1 VSVGATPTPT
11 FPGRRAPG
19 RTAAS
24 LLVLACAIS
33 LVGLPVAIVDAEGT
47 LGAAD
52 VAVAQ
57 TGTDAEGVTAAAK
70 WSQPAI
76 LSGCPGAGAPHVV
89 FPSDSPTHGT
99 GPGAIVWSTS
109 SPCPAGAGVLVSAI
123 SPEDD
128 VPGQPALPRTAA
140 GQTIALRGSVA
151 ATPGPYGRIVIAGAS
166 AGEHTAP
173 AGELLLT
180 EGQAGGSFAS
190 PTALGGPASTFAF
203 TTAYLGDVAFA
214 SLIDAPS
221 GSVVQ
226 PSGGSEEHL
235 QAGRIGSVRPGT
247 SPGGVG
253 NDGTGDTAAGDPAGT
268 GDESGVQLRV
278 QRHHADGFAAPAQV
292 GAAGAGSSSVQ
303 ALTVALDY
311 RSDALVVWSQH
322 GSLYA
327 RELPASGAPQPV
339 QRLGWVG
346 IGSPAGA
353 RIAAVLSDDDRAI
366 VAWTDRHDGQTSVYV
381 SRSQPGVRFTGPQLL
396 EDFPDPP
403 DLPAY
408 VVSPRLVRLSSESVM
423 LAWTGAVAGHWAIRV
438 AAIDLHGV
446 RPPST
451 VSPAGQDAL
460 LAALAPGPDDEALAL
475 WTEPLQT
482 AAGLDLDSQ
491 AIFAARGFD
500 AYPGHTAFAAGEEV
514 APPGPNSEATVA
526 LDPDSGRAVAAWR
539 TGAGELAYSIRA
551 PGAP

>member
-1 VSVGATPTPT
+1 MPVSAGATLTTT
-11 FPGRRAPG
+11 FARRRTLG
-19 RTAAS
+19 RTVAD

-33 LVGLPVAIVDAEGT
+33 LVALPATMVDAEGM
-47 LGAAD
+47 AA
-52 VAVAQ
+52 
-57 TGTDAEGVTAAAK
+57 TAK
-70 WSQPAI
+70 WSAPAI

-99 GPGAIVWSTS
+99 GPGAIVWSAS
-109 SPCPAGAGVLVSAI
+109 SPCPAGAGVLVAAI

-151 ATPGPYGRIVIAGAS
+151 ATPGPYGRIVIAGAAGAS

-180 EGQAGGSFAS
+180 EGQAGGPFAS

-214 SLIDAPS
+214 SL
-221 GSVVQ
+221 
-226 PSGGSEEHL
+226 
-235 QAGRIGSVRPGT
+235 AG
-247 SPGGVG
+247 
-253 NDGTGDTAAGDPAGT
+253 N
-268 GDESGVQLRV
+268 VQLRV
-278 QRHHADGFAAPAQV
+278 QRHHADRFAAPALL
-292 GAAGAGSSSVQ
+292 GAAGAGTSSVQ

-311 RSDALVVWSQH
+311 RSDALAVWSQQ
-322 GSLYA
+322 GSVYA
-327 RELPASGAPQPV
+327 RELPASGAAQPV
-339 QRLGWVG
+339 QRLGPG
-346 IGSPAGA
+346 PPSGA

-366 VAWTDRHDGQTSVYV
+366 VAWTNRHDGQTSVYV

-396 EDFPDPP
+396 EEFPDPP
-403 DLPAY
+403 DLPDY
-408 VVSPRLVRLSSESVM
+408 LVSPRLVRLSSESVM

-438 AAIDLHGV
+438 AAIDMLGV

-451 VSPAGQDAL
+451 ISPAGQDAL

-482 AAGLDLDSQ
+482 ASGLDLGSQ

-500 AYPGHTAFAAGEEV
+500 AYPGHTAFAAGELI

-526 LDPDSGRAVAAWR
+526 LDPDSDRAVAAWR
-539 TGAGELAYSIRA
+539 TGAGELAYAIRA

>member
-1 VSVGATPTPT
+1 MSIASVPMPAGEPSR
-11 FPGRRAPG
+11 PGSARRRKLA
-19 RTAAS
+19 RMVA
-24 LLVLACAIS
+24 LLVLACAIT
-33 LVGLPVAIVDAEGT
+33 LAALPVAADGEGT
-47 LGAAD
+47 TTGA
-52 VAVAQ
+52 VGAQ
-57 TGTDAEGVTAAAK
+57 TAGAEGVTAAGK
-70 WSQPAI
+70 WTQPAI
-76 LSGCPGAGAPHVV
+76 LSSCPGTGAPHVV

-109 SPCPAGAGVLVSAI
+109 SPCPAGAGVLVAAI

-128 VPGQPALPRTAA
+128 DVPGQAAPPRTAN

-166 AGEHTAP
+166 AGGEGATP
-173 AGELLLT
+173 AGELLLS
-180 EGQAGGSFAS
+180 EGRAGGPFAS

-214 SLIDAPS
+214 SLIDGPP
-221 GSVVQ
+221 GG
-226 PSGGSEEHL
+226 SGGGQL
-235 QAGRIGSVRPGT
+235 QAGRAGSVRPGF
-247 SPGGVG
+247 SPGGAG
-253 NDGTGDTAAGDPAGT
+253 NDGTGDGGGSAEPGAG
-268 GDESGVQLRV
+268 GDDGGGVQLRV
-278 QRHHADGFAAPAQV
+278 QRHHADRFAAPALL
-292 GAAGAGSSSVQ
+292 GATGAESSSVQ
-303 ALTVALDY
+303 TLTVALDY
-311 RSDALVVWSQH
+311 RSDALAVWSAQ

-339 QRLGWVG
+339 QRLGPG
-346 IGSPAGA
+346 PPPGA

-366 VAWTDRHDGQTSVYV
+366 VAWSDRHDGQTSVYV

-396 EDFPDPP
+396 EEFPDPP
-403 DLPAY
+403 DLPDY

-438 AAIDLHGV
+438 AAIDMHGV
-446 RPPST
+446 H
-451 VSPAGQDAL
+451 PAGTISPPGRDAL
-460 LAALAPGPDDEALAL
+460 LADLAPGPDDEALAL

-482 AAGLDLDSQ
+482 AAGLDLGSQ

-500 AYPGHTAFAAGEEV
+500 AYPGGTAFAAGEEV

-526 LDPDSGRAVAAWR
+526 LDPDSDRAVAAWR
-539 TGAGELAYSIRA
+539 IGAGELAYAVRA

>member
-1 VSVGATPTPT
+1 MIRVIATGPASCVVHIRPVSAGATLTTT
-11 FPGRRAPG
+11 FTGRRTLG
-19 RTAAS
+19 RAVA
-24 LLVLACAIS
+24 LLVLVCAIA
-33 LVGLPVAIVDAEGT
+33 LAVLPVATAGAEGT
-47 LGAAD
+47 A
-52 VAVAQ
+52 
-57 TGTDAEGVTAAAK
+57 GTEAVTAAAQ

-76 LSGCPGAGAPHVV
+76 LSDCPGTGAPHVV

-99 GPGAIVWSTS
+99 GPGAIVWSAS
-109 SPCPAGAGVLVSAI
+109 SPCPAGAGVLVAAI

-128 VPGQPALPRTAA
+128 VPGQPTLPLTAA

-180 EGQAGGSFAS
+180 EGRADGPFAS

-214 SLIDAPS
+214 S
-221 GSVVQ
+221 
-226 PSGGSEEHL
+226 
-235 QAGRIGSVRPGT
+235 
-247 SPGGVG
+247 
-253 NDGTGDTAAGDPAGT
+253 PA
-268 GDESGVQLRV
+268 DGVQLRV
-278 QRHHADGFAAPAQV
+278 QRHHADDFAAPV
-292 GAAGAGSSSVQ
+292 LLDAAGTGSSSVQ

-311 RSDALVVWSQH
+311 RSDALAVWSAQ

-327 RELPASGAPQPV
+327 RELPAAGAPQAV
-339 QRLGWVG
+339 QRLGP
-346 IGSPAGA
+346 SPPAGA

-366 VAWTDRHDGQTSVYV
+366 VAWSDRHAGQTSVYV

-396 EDFPDPP
+396 ESFPDPP
-403 DLPAY
+403 DLPTY

-423 LAWTGAVAGHWAIRV
+423 LAWTGAPAGHWAIRV

-451 VSPAGQDAL
+451 ISPAGQDAL

-482 AAGLDLDSQ
+482 AAGVDLGSQ

-526 LDPDSGRAVAAWR
+526 LDPDSDRAVAAWR
-539 TGAGELAYSIRA
+539 TGAGELAYAIRA